1 MCHYLFS
8 IQFNI
13 VYQHPRW
20 RSIHKFIHMCT
31 MRRDAPVWHLTSEMK
46 KLRPWEVSNLSKDI
60 QLDDGELRYADQ
72 VLHQS
77 YKQMAML
84 YDLITISWAVNVTKQ
99 IVFSNCLITTF
110 NGFWTAVSDSS
121 SLPCCSDWGRSLSS
135 KWAITQSVMTGYAE

>member
-1 MCHYLFS
+1 
-8 IQFNI
+8 
-13 VYQHPRW
+13 
-20 RSIHKFIHMCT
+20 
-31 MRRDAPVWHLTSEMK
+31 MRRDASVWHLTSEMK

-99 IVFSNCLITTF
+99 IQYLVIAWLPRSMVFERQFLTLPLCH
-110 NGFWTAVSDSS
+110 AVVTEEE
-121 SLPCCSDWGRSLSS
+121 
-135 KWAITQSVMTGYAE
+135 A